1 MKNSNVEV
9 GNKKKLTTSAIVV
22 SALFSLSLLSS
33 PALAD
38 KKKAPVAKPKPPV
51 ERPTHT
57 VCILLPQLCN
67 K

>member
-1 MKNSNVEV
+1 MKNSNVQV

-67 K
+67 R